1 MPSEL
6 LSSISGSGS
15 GEFIAKFASG
25 ALGVGAGATG
35 TYITLTPPSGQRVK
49 LTLLHAGAN
58 QTNLTT
64 VTVGGNNV
72 VTGLSLRIGSTG
84 ATIGYKVGGDIP
96 IDDSIVGDINEVLA
110 ISTDVATS
118 STTYYAYQF
127 GV

>member
-6 LSSISGSGS
+6 LSSIAGGSG
-15 GEFIAKFASG
+15 GTFLAKFASG
-25 ALGVGAGATG
+25 VLGVGAGATG
-35 TYITLTPPSGQRVK
+35 AYITLTPPSGQRVK

-64 VTVGGNNV
+64 VTVGGNAV
-72 VTGLSLRIGSTG
+72 VTSLNLRTEGTAST
-84 ATIGYKVGGDIP
+84 TGYKIGGNVP
-96 IDDSIVGDINEVLA
+96 IDDFIVGDIGEVLE